1 MTKKCEISE
10 QTNDQNSHINDQMTI
25 LVANF
30 QSIITKHMT
39 RLMNKHMTG
48 LMTKHMTRLMTKY
61 VTKLMTSQQA
71 INDQSSIYDHIF
83 GRVIRDR
90 KLATNDSKIKSG
102 HL

>member
-30 QSIITKHMT
+30 WSLIIKHMNILMTKHMT
-39 RLMNKHMTG
+39 R

-61 VTKLMTSQQA
+61 ATKLMTFQQA
-71 INDQSSIYDHIF
+71 INDQTIYDHIL
-83 GRVIRDR
+83 GHVIRDR
-90 KLATNDSKIKSG
+90 KLFTNDHQIKNG